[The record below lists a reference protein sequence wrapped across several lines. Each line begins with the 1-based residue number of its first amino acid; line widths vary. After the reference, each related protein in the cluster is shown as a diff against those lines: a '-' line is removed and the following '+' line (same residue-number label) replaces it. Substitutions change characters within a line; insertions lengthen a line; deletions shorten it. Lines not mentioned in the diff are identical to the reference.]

1 MQPAARIASLIELLA
16 EVEAT
21 IAAQSTPVD
30 TVVGNFFR
38 ARRYAGSKDRR
49 FISEMLYQIVRQREL
64 LLWCAVK
71 LETDATARFMAL
83 AFLVQSEEDIATL
96 FAAEGI
102 YMPDALSEAETAQ
115 LAALKALDLD
125 EAPDAVRLNVPNWAL
140 AGLQGR
146 YGDKWQEAAQ
156 GLNEQAPVD
165 LRLNKLKSKSE
176 PRESFHDR
184 GVALENT
191 PYSPIGLRSL
201 KNVALGSI
209 DDYKRGILEV
219 QDEAAQL
226 ASLLVEA
233 KPGMQVVDLCAGAG
247 GKSLTVAAQ
256 MENKGQLY
264 AFDTNA
270 KRLDACKKRAQRSGT
285 RNIQVAKLPI
295 GEKDRVEALS
305 HLRGECDRVYVDVP
319 CSGTGTWRRS
329 PDQRW
334 RHSAESLADLYR
346 VQYALLSEAADLV
359 KPGSRLIYMT
369 CSVLCAENEDVVKRF
384 LESTPDW
391 TLVDYKDVW
400 TAAIGTDAPN
410 SLSTSPEMLQ
420 LSPEQHNT
428 DGFFVAIFQKN
439 SS

>member
-1 MQPAARIASLIELLA
+1 MRPAARIASLIELLA
-16 EVEAT
+16 EVEVT
-21 IAAQSTPVD
+21 IVAQSTPVD
-30 TVVGNFFR
+30 VIVGNFFR

-64 LLWCAVK
+64 LLWCAEK
-71 LETDATARFMAL
+71 LETEATARFMAL
-83 AFLVQSEEDIATL
+83 AFLVQSGEDVAAL
-96 FAAEGI
+96 FAEDGA
-102 YMPDALSEAETAQ
+102 YMPDALSEPETAQ
-115 LAALKALDLD
+115 LAALKAFDVAS
-125 EAPDAVRLNVPNWAL
+125 APDAVRLNVPNWAL
-140 AGLQGR
+140 AGLQDR
-146 YGDKWQEAAQ
+146 YGDNWCDAAQ
-156 GLNEQAPVD
+156 ALNQQAPVD

-191 PYSPIGLRSL
+191 PYSPVGLRSQ
-201 KNVALGSI
+201 KNIALGSV

-226 ASLLVEA
+226 ASLLVDA

-256 MENKGQLY
+256 MENKGQVY

-295 GEKDRVEALS
+295 DEKGRAAALS
-305 HLRGECDRVYVDVP
+305 HLKSECDRVYVDVP

-334 RHSAESLADLYR
+334 RHSVESINDLNSL
-346 VQYALLSEAADLV
+346 QYALLTEAADLV
-359 KPGSRLIYMT
+359 KPGGRLIYMT
-369 CSVLCAENEDVVKRF
+369 CSLLRCENEDIVARF
-384 LESTPDW
+384 LKGRPDW
-391 TLVDYKDVW
+391 APVDYQDVW
-400 TAAIGTDAPN
+400 ATTIGTDAPK
-410 SLSTSPEMLQ
+410 SISDSPETLQ
-420 LSPEQHNT
+420 LSPEQHKT
-428 DGFFVAIFQKN
+428 DGFFVAVFQK
-439 SS
+439 S